1 MPKAKIA
8 EATKLVDDI
17 RMIKSPAE
25 VKMLEKSGLIA
36 NKMVNA
42 LVETAKPGAREN
54 EVFAKMAYTMLA
66 EGGEGYLFN
75 QLASGSIDDE
85 WHHLLHGKG
94 LPLGPTTRPLGNR
107 DIVITEFHSNY
118 GGYLVGVEFTALV
131 GSYNEKIKYLHD
143 IAVESLKK
151 LLGKMTPNTTLRE
164 VIEAMRAPVL
174 EAGLSYIELGFH
186 GHGLSSPEFPTYVY
200 SDDWPVRSGR
210 GNQRLQAQGKHSFR
224 N

>member
-1 MPKAKIA
+1 MKPIAKEMEKLGYKDSKIGLVSHYMASMIDQQPYIVPHYDVEALKEFMPKAKIT

-17 RMIKSPAE
+17 RMIKSSAE
-25 VKMLEKSGLIA
+25 VKMLERSGQIA

-42 LVETAKPGAREN
+42 LVETAKPGVREN

-131 GSYNEKIKYLHD
+131 GSYNEKIK
-143 IAVESLKK
+143 
-151 LLGKMTPNTTLRE
+151 
-164 VIEAMRAPVL
+164 VL
-174 EAGLSYIELGFH
+174 ARH
-186 GHGLSSPEFPTYVY
+186 SSRILEET
-200 SDDWPVRSGR
+200 SG
-210 GNQRLQAQGKHSFR
+210 
-224 N
+224 